1 MKYCYEC
8 GTKLM
13 DKYLEGEG
21 MIPYCEKCG
30 QYRFPIFN
38 TAVSMEVLNPSQDKV
53 ILIQQYGRTRNI
65 LVAGYVNRGESAE
78 EAVVRDVREELGLE
92 VGQIRFN
99 KSKFYAG
106 SNTLMI
112 NFSCV
117 ASSEDLSRRKTD
129 EVDYVRWYSLDE
141 ARENVYHGSLA
152 EEFLYQ
158 MREADSE
165 TWLFIANGKK
175 AATQDVPRQEIYEIR
190 LRGCYQAEVLDTQT
204 GEVLSCAAVVR
215 NGRTVIR
222 KVLDLHD
229 SLLLKLTPVTVP
241 EETENVTEALVK
253 TTGER
258 KTVPE
263 PEAFSLEEPNVLLLD
278 QCEYRFDGGS
288 WQEKEEILRIDSCL
302 RERLGYAKR
311 MEEWPQPWVTEEE
324 TGEKHQI
331 ELRFSFYSEQD
342 FEDVMLALEG
352 LEDSEITWNGE
363 KVSKEPR
370 GWFVD
375 ESIKKICLGWVRQGV
390 NQLLVRRPFGK
401 KTNLEWYYLLGR
413 FGVRTAGRDAYLAA
427 FPEKLCFGDYCSQG
441 FPFYAG
447 NLLY

>member
-78 EAVVRDVREELGLE
+78 EAVVREVREELGLE

-152 EEFLYQ
+152 EEFLLHYLDR
-158 MREADSE
+158 REQSE
-165 TWLFIANGKK
+165 
-175 AATQDVPRQEIYEIR
+175 
-190 LRGCYQAEVLDTQT
+190 
-204 GEVLSCAAVVR
+204 
-215 NGRTVIR
+215 
-222 KVLDLHD
+222 
-229 SLLLKLTPVTVP
+229 
-241 EETENVTEALVK
+241 
-253 TTGER
+253 
-258 KTVPE
+258 
-263 PEAFSLEEPNVLLLD
+263 
-278 QCEYRFDGGS
+278 
-288 WQEKEEILRIDSCL
+288 
-302 RERLGYAKR
+302 
-311 MEEWPQPWVTEEE
+311 
-324 TGEKHQI
+324 
-331 ELRFSFYSEQD
+331 
-342 FEDVMLALEG
+342 
-352 LEDSEITWNGE
+352 
-363 KVSKEPR
+363 
-370 GWFVD
+370 
-375 ESIKKICLGWVRQGV
+375 
-390 NQLLVRRPFGK
+390 
-401 KTNLEWYYLLGR
+401 
-413 FGVRTAGRDAYLAA
+413 
-427 FPEKLCFGDYCSQG
+427 
-441 FPFYAG
+441 
-447 NLLY
+447 